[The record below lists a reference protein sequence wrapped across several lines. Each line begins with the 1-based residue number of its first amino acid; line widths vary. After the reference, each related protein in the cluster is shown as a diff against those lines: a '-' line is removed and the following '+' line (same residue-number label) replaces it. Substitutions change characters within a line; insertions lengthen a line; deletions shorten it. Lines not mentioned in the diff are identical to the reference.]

1 MIKISQIDSKLSIYR
16 ENIVVIWGTGDK
28 SNGIIDLLEHFQ
40 IKVYGVCDYTGEFN
54 SETFRNIKVIKKDEL
69 SSLYKEETNEETN
82 EKNVVVQI
90 GDIEIYEENIY
101 NEIVNLC
108 GKSNVSVISYEE
120 IKIILNL
127 INELFLYN
135 NSKELY
141 LAVTEM
147 MLNNAPKE
155 ELPTYELSDVYIVQ
169 PPKTGDYTVKKT
181 LEELGINH
189 IFTHHESYMFKEL
202 MEKNPNSKIKILTAV
217 RDPIAQNLSMLY
229 HKIIQYNKVLFNMI
243 KDKDG
248 FLDNG
253 GDVQILFDD
262 YFSKENFNPY
272 PDTTLGAFFEDLK
285 ENLIDLRKY
294 DFDKEKGFSII
305 KEGNLEIFM
314 YQLEKLDNIVD
325 EISNWI
331 GKESFS
337 HLINDNIAESKWI
350 GNSYKDAKENIKF
363 SLEYFENSYNNSW
376 VQHFYSENDI
386 KKFKKKWNKSIL

>member
-386 KKFKKKWNKSIL
+386 KKFKKKWDKSIL